1 VKLHQWKNLCLNSFY
16 CICPCFVT
24 YNARSIFWQSPL
36 LKSRWNWCIINNIIF
51 FESPDPDY
59 ENAENILDRL
69 GLQDHG
75 SGTPTP
81 LVNINCEC
89 LIHHSLTK
97 KQENLY
103 SSKHFS
109 DSDSDDE
116 GWYKFVLVLVQ
127 FYYVYGSF

>member
-1 VKLHQWKNLCLNSFY
+1 MY
-16 CICPCFVT
+16 
-24 YNARSIFWQSPL
+24 L
-36 LKSRWNWCIINNIIF
+36 LIILF
-51 FESPDPDY
+51 SFESPDPDY
-59 ENAENILDRL
+59 ENAENILNRL

-75 SGTPTP
+75 LVTPTP

-89 LIHHSLTK
+89 LIQHSLTK

-116 GWYKFVLVLVQ
+116 GWYKCVLVLVQ
-127 FYYVYGSF
+127 FCYVHGSF